1 MESKDLEAKNDETLD
16 TVIALVVII
25 AAVAG
30 VTFWLAGMP
39 A

>member
-1 MESKDLEAKNDETLD
+1 MESNNVEEKSDETLD
-16 TVIALVVII
+16 TVIALVII
-25 AAVAG
+25 VAAVAG